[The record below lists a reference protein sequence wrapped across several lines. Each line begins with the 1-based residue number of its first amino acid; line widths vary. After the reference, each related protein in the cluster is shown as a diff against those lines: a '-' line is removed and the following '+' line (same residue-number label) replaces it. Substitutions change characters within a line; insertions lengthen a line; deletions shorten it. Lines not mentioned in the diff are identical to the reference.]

1 MNSFLAARHT
11 PGLASLLLGT
21 AIALLLEAFLW
32 SRRKRPPANRPTL
45 IKVYYFAGVVPA
57 ALGGLLTMPIPFAL
71 SPTAFIGFTLEP
83 LVWLFTGWLGLR
95 AMRVQ
100 DALAQRRWMA
110 RNVALT
116 LAPLC
121 LAGYVLMARFA
132 DMRFELACPLIA
144 WLFWLPNLL
153 LVEAGLRWQARKAA
167 AAAAASAP
175 PPPPAPAFIA
185 PVLYRPPEEQ
195 IEALLYNNAYDWAV
209 SVGAIV
215 DGEPLIR
222 ARVFNVRQ
230 SDALRYLETHPVP
243 GIDSRIGEYSG
254 RGEGPNFEV
263 SGDSYAIGWSERG
276 NFSVEHRVHG
286 AAAFRQQWIKF
297 LVASM
302 GLPE

>member
-1 MNSFLAARHT
+1 MKSLSDALPAL
-11 PGLASLLLGT
+11 GLASLLLGS
-21 AIALLLEAFLW
+21 AIALLLEAYLW

-45 IKVYYFAGVVPA
+45 IKAYYFAGVVPA
-57 ALGGLLTMPIPFAL
+57 ALGGLLAIPIPFAL

-83 LVWLFTGWLGLR
+83 VVWLFTGWLGLR
-95 AMRVQ
+95 AMRMQ

-116 LAPLC
+116 FAPITLLAWTLV
-121 LAGYVLMARFA
+121 AVFA

-153 LVEAGLRWQARKAA
+153 LVEAGLRWQAHKAA
-167 AAAAASAP
+167 AASPAP
-175 PPPPAPAFIA
+175 TPAPAAAFIP

-195 IEALLYNNAYDWAV
+195 IEALLNNNAYDWAV

-215 DGEPLIR
+215 HGAPLEY

-230 SDALRYLETHPVP
+230 RDVLHYLETHPVP
-243 GIDSRIGEYSG
+243 GIDIRVKEYSG

-302 GLPE
+302 ALPE